1 MQTNDASIFL
11 KNILLQ
17 TSQSNDKQ
25 IGVIIFQALY
35 LVSACILLFVIIHMF
50 INNKRRCLIDHISDT
65 VMIKLVDI
73 NGKDSNL
80 SSNNKIIKH
89 KRNYGLPGEIV
100 ASIED
105 EIDSL

>member
-1 MQTNDASIFL
+1 
-11 KNILLQ
+11 
-17 TSQSNDKQ
+17 
-25 IGVIIFQALY
+25 
-35 LVSACILLFVIIHMF
+35 MF